1 MVYHYR
7 LDDVFMALA
16 DPTRRAI
23 LAHLVPGAAS
33 VSELAANFPMTMPA
47 VRKHVRILERAGLV
61 RVRREGRVRRARLTA
76 APMRQAYSWMA
87 RYRAFWEFQFDQ
99 LEAFLA
105 NDVVPTEAKPRRIR
119 AAKTRVKGRARK
131 RAPRRDV
138 D

>member
-1 MVYHYR
+1 MVYQHR

-23 LAHLVPGAAS
+23 LAHLVPGDVS
-33 VSELAANFPMTMPA
+33 VGELAGNFPMTMPA

-61 RVRREGRVRRARLTA
+61 TVRHVGRVRRTHLTA
-76 APMRQAYSWMA
+76 APMRQAYSWIA

-105 NDVVPTEAKPRRIR
+105 NDPAAAR
-119 AAKTRVKGRARK
+119 A
-131 RAPRRDV
+131 APRRKRGTPISAKRRPRRRAAGRDA